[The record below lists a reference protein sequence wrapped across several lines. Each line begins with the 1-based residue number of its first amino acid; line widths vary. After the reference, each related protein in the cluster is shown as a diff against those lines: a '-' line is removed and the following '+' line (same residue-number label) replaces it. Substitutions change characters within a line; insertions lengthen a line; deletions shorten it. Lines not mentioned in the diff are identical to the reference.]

1 MMSKR
6 LKHPDLFFAVILV
19 TGICVFRGLP
29 LTGGYSLFFLIP
41 LFMLIWHYAMPTL
54 TGWVLIIVFM
64 LVPYLFLL
72 EKAWRQAGLSLEIE
86 SYGDAQIVMAI
97 DIFLTVTWVIVTAY
111 ASRVTREDA

>member
-6 LKHPDLFFAVILV
+6 LKYPDLFFAVILV

-29 LTGGYSLFFLIP
+29 
-41 LFMLIWHYAMPTL
+41 L

-72 EKAWRQAGLSLEIE
+72 EKAWRQAGLSLGIE